1 MGVRLNK
8 VLTELQIGLQQAV
21 DFLKQKKEYGE
32 IRDDANVNTKITD
45 RQYWLLVREYCKDI
59 NALKEAFNNLDNQEQ
74 ETIVCSSCNHVNTS
88 ESSYCVKCG
97 ELLQGKFKKESVI
110 RAYRRK
116 LENLTNQYAA
126 QNKELIQEIE
136 QLKDEIE
143 KMKLSGHAPSGLR
156 LVSEKEYA
164 AYEQQ
169 KYIEEERK
177 RKAEESRK
185 KGLEYYNKGQYT
197 IALPFIREAAEYGFP
212 DAQNRLGQMYDNGRG
227 LSKNEAEAVK
237 WYRKAAEQGY
247 SSGQNNLAAMYY
259 NGTGVPRDYMEALKW
274 FLKAAAQGNATSQ
287 DWLGDMYRDG
297 KGVSKILTEAARWY
311 RKAADQGLASAQNKL
326 ATAYYLG
333 NGVNQ
338 SYYEAANWRRKAAE
352 QDYTPAQSELGDAYN
367 WGNGVTRDYAEAA
380 KWYRKAADKGN
391 TNAQFRLGELY
402 HQGNGV
408 PKNLDEAEK
417 WYRKAMDNGS
427 SLAKTALDKLLK
439 EKTDIEF
446 WQLVRNAMTYD
457 VVLKSAGAA
466 KLQVVKVV
474 KESLNLGLKE
484 AKDLVDAAP
493 SVLKRKVSKSEAER
507 LKRIIEDAGAVVEI
521 K

>member
-8 VLTELQIGLQQAV
+8 VLTELNIGLQTAV
-21 DFLKQKKEYGE
+21 DYLKNKPSLGE
-32 IRDDANVNTKITD
+32 ISDDANVNTKIND
-45 RQYWLLVREYCKDI
+45 QQYWSLVRGFSKDI
-59 NALKEAFNNLDNQEQ
+59 NTIKNAFVNLDSEEQ
-74 ETIVCSSCNHVNTS
+74 KTIVCSSCNYVNTGS
-88 ESSYCVKCG
+88 ASYCVNCG
-97 ELLQGKFKKESVI
+97 ELLPGKFKKESVI
-110 RAYRRK
+110 KAYRKK
-116 LENLTNQYAA
+116 LESMISQYAA
-126 QNKELIQEIE
+126 RNKELIQEIE

-143 KMKLSGHAPSGLR
+143 EIKLSGYAPSGIR

-169 KYIEEERK
+169 KYVEEERK

-185 KGLEYYNKGQYT
+185 KGLDYYNKGQYT

-212 DAQNRLGQMYDNGRG
+212 DVQNRLGQMYDNGSG
-227 LSKNEAEAVK
+227 LAKNENEAAK

-259 NGTGVPRDYMEALKW
+259 YGTGVPKDYSEALKW
-274 FLKAAAQGNATSQ
+274 FHKAATQGNATSQ
-287 DWLGDMYRDG
+287 EWLGDMYRDG
-297 KGVSKILTEAARWY
+297 NGVSKNLTEAAIWY
-311 RKAADQGLASAQNKL
+311 RKAADHGVASAQNKL

-338 SYYEAANWRRKAAE
+338 SYYEAAWWRRKAAE
-352 QDYTPAQSELGDAYN
+352 QDYVPAQSELGNAYN
-367 WGNGVTRDYAEAA
+367 WGIGVTKDFAEAA

-391 TNAQFRLGELY
+391 SNAQFRLGELY

-408 PKNLDEAEK
+408 PKNLAEAEK

-439 EKTDIEF
+439 EKSDIEF
-446 WQLVRNAMTYD
+446 WQLVGNAMTYD

-507 LKRIIEDAGAVVEI
+507 LKKSIEAAGAVVEI
-521 K
+521 R